1 MIPLL
6 DLARSW
12 ILLVISGAVVMLSS
26 CAGPAP
32 GPQHPVTTP
41 PPISRM
47 PKSPLRTVSMV
58 DLPRFMGDWR
68 VIANIPYFAEKN
80 TVDSVESYALRPD
93 GTIANWFVYKKHSFD
108 AEQKRFDFT
117 AEVVNKETNA
127 EWRVRFLPFL
137 KVDRDF
143 TFVVVAQIKIW
154 FYWMKELFTMLRIC
168 LGSFLCLIPMP
179 LEV

>member
-1 MIPLL
+1 MIPFL
-6 DLARSW
+6 DLARPW
-12 ILLVISGAVVMLSS
+12 ILLVISGAIVMLSS
-26 CAGPAP
+26 CAGPAA

-41 PPISRM
+41 PPMARM

-93 GTIANWFVYKKHSFD
+93 GTIANWFVYRKHSFD

-117 AEVVNKETNA
+117 AEV
-127 EWRVRFLPFL
+127 
-137 KVDRDF
+137 
-143 TFVVVAQIKIW
+143 
-154 FYWMKELFTMLRIC
+154 
-168 LGSFLCLIPMP
+168 GP
-179 LEV
+179 LEQTILWFVP